1 MPAVRTCAVR
11 TCAVRASSVMEVLPP
26 PAACLGAERRCC
38 CSPSSP
44 CSPPAPGISRGA
56 APAPTPPSHNATAP
70 GRAGSSLGC
79 EKPVLE
85 TKREQKPSLAN
96 ITPCARGSLQD
107 GLCLAWGASG
117 GGWVPAGSVD
127 AHLLGR
133 GGTGLRRAA
142 PRSSSRAP
150 LSCPTGSPGA
160 GPGLCSGGK
169 LASCGESRGCKSELR
184 SAVNQH

>member
-169 LASCGESRGCKSELR
+169 LASCGESRGCKSEPR